1 MKGGS
6 KLFIFAGVGLALV
19 AVLLFATS
27 MGNGGKAN
35 DEKGQ
40 SATTVDVATAKTNI
54 KAHRILTIEDIV
66 ITKVES
72 KDAPTDAAAT
82 VAEVAGQASR
92 IDLIAGEPILRGQ
105 LETPGLRNDIEPGKR
120 AIALPV
126 NEKSAMSG
134 LVQTGDYV
142 DIVFKARIDL
152 VEPESVANNEV
163 TVNVNVTAEAG
174 EGEEPTPEPTVEV
187 NADPQEGTGETGPVI
202 GDPGTQFLIRDDIGD
217 VSELELVAK
226 VMLQDIRILR
236 VVRPGE
242 KYLANGTVAKPVA
255 DAAPAEGNGQF
266 ILEVTPEQAE
276 LISFIQDSHQ
286 EYQIVVRNKDDH
298 EKVTTSGI
306 TYSIL
311 ATDEE
316 WALPWPKKVVAPAAS
331 PEATVE
337 PEDAGQSEEASAS
350 SDEESNSDG

>member
-66 ITKVES
+66 ITQVEA
-72 KDAPTDAAAT
+72 KDAPADASST
-82 VAEVAGQASR
+82 VLEVAGQASR
-92 IDLIAGEPILRGQ
+92 VDLVAGEPILRAQ
-105 LETPGLRNDIEPGKR
+105 LEVPGLRNDIEPGKR

-126 NEKSAMSG
+126 NDKSAMSG
-134 LVQTGDYV
+134 LVQAGDYI

-152 VEPESVANNEV
+152 VEPESAGSNDV
-163 TVNVNVTAEAG
+163 TLNVNVTAEAG
-174 EGEEPTPEPTVEV
+174 DGEVPTPEPTVDV
-187 NADPQEGTGETGPVI
+187 IGESGDVAVDKGPVI
-202 GDPGTQFLIRDDIGD
+202 GDPGTEFFIRDDIGD

-226 VMLQDIRILR
+226 IMLQDVRILR

-242 KYLANGTVAKPVA
+242 TYLANGTVAKPVA

-276 LISFIQDSHQ
+276 LISFIQDGHH

-298 EKVTTSGI
+298 QTVTTSGI

-316 WALPWPKKVVAPAAS
+316 WALPWPKKIVAPVAS
-331 PEATVE
+331 PEATIE
-337 PEDAGQSEEASAS
+337 PEDASKPDEESAK
-350 SDEESNSDG
+350 SDEESSSDG